1 MNAVEFQTEV
11 VNGVIEIP
19 DELKDKLAGAV
30 RVIVLTE
37 EQATMSGGA
46 ETPENLDPLE
56 RAAML
61 ANQTA
66 AERGAR
72 LLREA
77 DLNQERIAA
86 GWAAAMREM
95 GISGAPVGAEKLQ
108 EMMLAEGINPEDN
121 QFSRGIIEMRE
132 E

>member
-1 MNAVEFQTEV
+1 MYAIEFQTRIT
-11 VNGVIEIP
+11 NGAIEIP
-19 DELKDKLAGAV
+19 DEFKGKLAGRV

-37 EQATMSGGA
+37 DKPA
-46 ETPENLDPLE
+46 EAGMPEGFEPLE
-56 RAAML
+56 RAEIL

-77 DLNQERIAA
+77 ALNQERIAA

-95 GISGAPVGAEKLQ
+95 GISGEPVGAEKLQ
-108 EMMLAEGINPEDN
+108 EMMIAEGINPEDN
-121 QFSRGIIEMRE
+121 DFSRGIIEMRE

>member
-1 MNAVEFQTEV
+1 MFAVEFQTIV
-11 VNGVIEIP
+11 TNGAIEIP
-19 DELKDKLAGAV
+19 EELKDKLAGAV

-37 EQATMSGGA
+37 EKPA
-46 ETPENLDPLE
+46 EAGTPEKSDLFE
-56 RAAML
+56 RAATL

-77 DLNQERIAA
+77 ALNQERLAA

-95 GISGAPVGAEKLQ
+95 GITGKPVGAEKLQ
-108 EMMLAEGINPEDN
+108 EMMIAEGVNPEDN

>member
-1 MNAVEFQTEV
+1 MQAVEFQTTIR
-11 VNGVIEIP
+11 NGAIQVP
-19 DELKDKLAGAV
+19 DALKSQLAGPV

-37 EQATMSGGA
+37 NKQSATNGA
-46 ETPENLDPLE
+46 NLNDPLE
-56 RAAML
+56 EL
-61 ANQTA
+61 AKWADLTA

-77 DLNQERIAA
+77 ALNQESIAA

-95 GISGAPVGAEKLQ
+95 GISGEPVGAVKLR
-108 EMMLAEGINPEDN
+108 EMMIADGVNPESN
-121 QFSRGIIEMRE
+121 EFSRGIIEMRE

>member
-1 MNAVEFQTEV
+1 MHAIEFQTTIT
-11 VNGVIEIP
+11 NGIIEIP
-19 DELKDKLAGAV
+19 DAWKARLAGGA

-37 EQATMSGGA
+37 EEQIEAGP
-46 ETPENLDPLE
+46 PESADALE
-56 RAAML
+56 RDYKAAS
-61 ANQTA
+61 QTA

-72 LLREA
+72 MRRNA
-77 DLNQERIAA
+77 ALNQERIAA

-95 GISGAPVGAEKLQ
+95 GISGKPVGAEKLQ
-108 EMMLAEGINPEDN
+108 EMMIAAGVDPTDN

>member
-1 MNAVEFQTEV
+1 MHAIEFQTTV
-11 VNGVIEIP
+11 TNGAIEIP
-19 DELKDKLAGAV
+19 DEWKGKLAGAV

-37 EQATMSGGA
+37 DEPVEAG
-46 ETPENLDPLE
+46 TPESLDPLE
-56 RAAML
+56 RDYIL

-77 DLNQERIAA
+77 ALNQERIAA

-95 GISGAPVGAEKLQ
+95 GISGEPVGAEKLR
-108 EMMLAEGINPEDN
+108 EMMIAEGVDPEDN